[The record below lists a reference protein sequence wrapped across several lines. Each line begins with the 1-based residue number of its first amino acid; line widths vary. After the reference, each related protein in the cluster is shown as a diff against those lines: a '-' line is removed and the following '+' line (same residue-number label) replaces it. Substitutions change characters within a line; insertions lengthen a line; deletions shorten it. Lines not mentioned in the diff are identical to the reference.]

1 MRAVDECECVR
12 LSRASFERLLR
23 PVRAKLKEAVAKY
36 PVVQTEKEGGE
47 IAGVP
52 EEYARRV
59 GLRAVVHGV
68 IEAVCTDRPDAVLP
82 WLRDHLVTTYAG
94 SVAAAPPKLLSA
106 ALGPWKSRDDVDA
119 NKLQAYLGEMG
130 VREFLAVSVLP
141 APLLLHL
148 HLHLHYPLHTP
159 QSFVEIALKD
169 QPDNLVIAL
178 LEYIVGEGEV
188 AAPAP
193 ASAMARKP
201 SVVALVKEHPR
212 SAELFEKVSEGDVDG
227 LRELLAD
234 GVPAACIDEDGNTA
248 LIAAAEGES
257 ECAQV
262 LIEARCPVD
271 HQNDDGVSALMKA
284 VEYEDIE
291 VVRIFLAA
299 GASLDAANND
309 GATAV
314 EMAKGLADPEIYG
327 LLTGTK
333 VEHKEREAPA
343 GGDGEEP
350 KRRNSVSQQNLADFT
365 DAFQDAN
372 RASAEEF

>member
-1 MRAVDECECVR
+1 MTSWWTDAIDSGDVDALAELISSGADLHAQDEEGNTALHAAAQGELAC
-12 LSRASFERLLR
+12 A
-23 PVRAKLKEAVAKY
+23 AKLLELGANVNA
-36 PVVQTEKEGGE
+36 QN
-47 IAGVP
+47 GVGTT
-52 EEYARRV
+52 A
-59 GLRAVVHGV
+59 L
-68 IEAVCTDRPDAVLP
+68 IEAVKYGDCEQVKALLASGADAALA
-82 WLRDHLVTTYAG
+82 DDEGDAHAHAAAG
-94 SVAAAPPKLLSA
+94 GDAEIVAALK
-106 ALGPWKSRDDVDA
+106 
-119 NKLQAYLGEMG
+119 GE
-130 VREFLAVSVLP
+130 
-141 APLLLHL
+141 
-148 HLHLHYPLHTP
+148 
-159 QSFVEIALKD
+159 
-169 QPDNLVIAL
+169 
-178 LEYIVGEGEV
+178 EV
-188 AAPAP
+188 AAPASPTGP
-193 ASAMARKP
+193 ATKKGRRN
-201 SVVALVKEHPR
+201 SVSSESVDPNQKVDLSQIPRVEKGEEAALRIKGCIKDSFLFQSLDAKTLKIVIDSMEEHPR

-271 HQNDDGVSALMKA
+271 HQNDEGVSALMKA

>member
-1 MRAVDECECVR
+1 M
-12 LSRASFERLLR
+12 
-23 PVRAKLKEAVAKY
+23 
-36 PVVQTEKEGGE
+36 
-47 IAGVP
+47 
-52 EEYARRV
+52 
-59 GLRAVVHGV
+59 
-68 IEAVCTDRPDAVLP
+68 
-82 WLRDHLVTTYAG
+82 
-94 SVAAAPPKLLSA
+94 
-106 ALGPWKSRDDVDA
+106 
-119 NKLQAYLGEMG
+119 
-130 VREFLAVSVLP
+130 
-141 APLLLHL
+141 
-148 HLHLHYPLHTP
+148 
-159 QSFVEIALKD
+159 
-169 QPDNLVIAL
+169 IAL